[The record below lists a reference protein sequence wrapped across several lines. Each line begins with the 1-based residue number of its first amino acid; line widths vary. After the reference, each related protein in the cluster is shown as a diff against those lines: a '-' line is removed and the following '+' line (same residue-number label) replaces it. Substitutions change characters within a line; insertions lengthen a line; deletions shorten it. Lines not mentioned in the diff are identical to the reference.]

1 MMNNMDPETPELTNE
16 DKMAQGSAWLTIGNI
31 GSRLLGV
38 IYILPWMYW
47 LGDDQL
53 QANALFS
60 MSYNIYALFLMISTA
75 GLPSAVAKQV
85 AYYNSIHEYQTSQQV
100 FKRALQLM
108 TGLGVLFAL
117 LMYFSA
123 PFLARHSGGGSNLI
137 PSMRTLSV
145 AVLVIPVMSVVRGY
159 FQGLQNV
166 MPYAVS
172 QLIEQVARVVY
183 MLAAT
188 FVIMRLGSG
197 NYVTAV
203 TQSTFGAF
211 IGALASM
218 AVLLYYLQKERVK
231 LNVLADLSRN
241 KVEVD
246 TTKLLLQTIK
256 EAVPFIILGSGITIY
271 KIVDQITFIRT
282 MQHFTTYTKAQL
294 SALFALFSANPDKL
308 VMVVIGLATA
318 IAAVGLPLIT
328 EAFARKD
335 RLGLAKLTSNN
346 LQLYAFIML
355 PATFGMLLLAYPLN
369 TLFYPPSHLGTNLLI
384 VAALSGLLQ
393 GLFMMTSSMLQG
405 IYKNSSA
412 ILYFA
417 IGLGVKIVT
426 QIPFIYLL
434 ESYGPLISTT
444 IGFGVTCYLNM
455 HKLHKETRFNA
466 SLTFRRTVLV
476 TLMTFVMLIF
486 AGLTRFVFGH
496 FLTSEH
502 KMQSFLLILLVA
514 AVGVIVY
521 IYMSLK
527 VRIADKLLGS
537 KMAGLR
543 NKLKIK

>member
-1 MMNNMDPETPELTNE
+1 MMNNMNPETPELTNE
-16 DKMAQGSAWLTIGNI
+16 EKMARGSAWMTIGNI

-85 AYYNSIHEYQTSQQV
+85 AYYNSIHEYKTSQQV

-108 TGLGVLFAL
+108 AVLGVAFAV

-123 PFLARHSGGGSNLI
+123 PFLARHSGGGANLI

-145 AVLVIPVMSVVRGY
+145 AVLVIPVMSVIRGY

-166 MPYAVS
+166 APFAIS
-172 QLIEQVARVVY
+172 QLVEQVARVLY
-183 MLAAT
+183 MLIST

-211 IGALASM
+211 IGALASI
-218 AVLLYYLQKERVK
+218 AVLMYFLQKERAK
-231 LNVLADLSRN
+231 LNVLADLSPN
-241 KVEVD
+241 KVKVD
-246 TTKLLLQTIK
+246 TTRLLLQTIK
-256 EAVPFIILGSGITIY
+256 EAVPFIIVGSGITIY
-271 KIVDQITFIRT
+271 KIVDQVTFIRT
-282 MQHFTTYTKAQL
+282 MQHFTTYTKEQL

-308 VMVVIGLATA
+308 VMVVIGLATS
-318 IAAVGLPLIT
+318 IAAVGLPLVT
-328 EAFARKD
+328 EAFAKKD
-335 RLGLAKLTSNN
+335 DLGLARLTTNN

-355 PATFGMLLLAYPLN
+355 PSTLGMILLAYPLN
-369 TLFYPPSHLGTNLLI
+369 TLFYQPNHLGTNLLI
-384 VAALSGLLQ
+384 IAALSGLLQ

-405 IYKNSSA
+405 IYRNSSA

-417 IGLGVKIVT
+417 IGLLVKIISQV
-426 QIPFIYLL
+426 PLIYLL
-434 ESYGPLISTT
+434 ESYGPLLSTT
-444 IGFGVTCYLNM
+444 LGFGVTCYLNLR
-455 HKLHKETRFNA
+455 KLHQETRFNKN
-466 SLTFRRTVLV
+466 LTFRRVVLI
-476 TLMTFVMLIF
+476 TLMTLVMLIF
-486 AGLTRFVFGH
+486 AGVTRGIFGL
-496 FLTSEH
+496 FLDPER
-502 KMQSFLLILLVA
+502 KAQSFLLIMVVA
-514 AVGVIVY
+514 LAGVITYVY
-521 IYMSLK
+521 LALK

-537 KMAGLR
+537 KMAALR
-543 NKLKIK
+543 QKLKIK